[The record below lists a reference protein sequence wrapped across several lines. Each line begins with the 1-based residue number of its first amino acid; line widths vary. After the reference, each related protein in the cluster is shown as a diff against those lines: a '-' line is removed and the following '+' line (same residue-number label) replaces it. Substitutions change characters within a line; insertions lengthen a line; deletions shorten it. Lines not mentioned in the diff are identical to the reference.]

1 MIKKFKRIKKI
12 AIFDNFN
19 WDPSIPEFKKYN
31 AFYGWNGTGKTAI
44 TRILSSIEK
53 VEWDNIELEDDSEC
67 VIETEV
73 EKTLKLSNNNIPDL
87 FKNKIRVFNED
98 FVNENLNWAE
108 GKAYPILIIGKSQK
122 EMKEEIDKIEKEL
135 KKKGEQKSKKESEKQ
150 EKEKKKNKILEKARD
165 EIKNNLREAVGIKP
179 KSGRATDYINYT
191 IRDVENILIH
201 EDELL
206 LNDEEISQLRNSV
219 KEKEAKENVS
229 EIKTNLDWIAGIIES
244 SQKIFATVIPKA
256 GVELIGDR
264 DSELK
269 EWLRIGYEI
278 HKDKEKPVVCE
289 FCKNEISEERLKELG
304 SYFNEVFIDLVKEI
318 DKTISAIDRND
329 IQTLNFKKEQ
339 FYNEFHSELLQ
350 LNNDFNEQRNKIIYA
365 LKEIKNNLN
374 IKKGN
379 PSEKIEYNF
388 DALSDSI
395 EKLKDITRRLN
406 SLIVANNEKTKSF
419 EEKRRQTAYKLEVAI
434 VSKYKDE
441 YNEIKEELEN
451 IEREIESLGGE
462 IDKFNSRLE
471 QLEQKLKEHHIAA
484 EQFNSLLEAFLGR
497 KEIVLKT
504 VDDGYRIERNGKI
517 ARNLSE
523 GERNA
528 IALVYFLIKLKEEKF
543 NATNGTIVIDDPV
556 SSFDSNN
563 IYRAF
568 GFIKGKIKKLNP
580 KQVFIFTHNF
590 PFFRLIR
597 NWLKHENDK
606 SFYMIKSKI
615 RDSNRYSVI
624 ERLDKLLEEHNSEY
638 TFLFKMIYKRAN
650 SQQDNLEQDYILPNV
665 IRKFLENYI
674 SFKVPIGGVNLHRK
688 FDRLCQDYSEINAG
702 IRNCIESFTQ
712 DQSHPLYQD
721 SPTDFDTRL
730 LGEIHEIC
738 SAVVEL
744 VEKTDSK
751 HYHHLLSEIKEV

>member
-1 MIKKFKRIKKI
+1 MIKKIKRIKKI
-12 AIFDNFN
+12 AIFDDFN
-19 WDPSIPEFKKYN
+19 WDSSIPEFKKYN

-44 TRILSSIEK
+44 TRILSSLEK

-67 VIETEV
+67 IIETEGG
-73 EKTLKLSNNNIPDL
+73 KPLKLLDNNIPDL

-98 FVNENLNWAE
+98 FVNENLNWTE
-108 GKAYPILIIGKSQK
+108 GKADPILIIGKSQK
-122 EMKEEIDKIEKEL
+122 EKKEEIDKIKEEL
-135 KKKGEQKSKKESEKQ
+135 KKKGEQKRKKESEKQ
-150 EKEKKKNKILEKARD
+150 EREKKKNKVLEKARD

-201 EDELL
+201 GDELL
-206 LNDEEISQLRNSV
+206 LNDGEISQLKNSI
-219 KEKEAKENVS
+219 KEKKAKENVS
-229 EIKTNLDWIAGIIES
+229 EIRIDLDWINGIIEN
-244 SQKIFATVIPKA
+244 SQKIFVTVIPKA
-256 GVELIGDR
+256 GLEFLGDVNNK
-264 DSELK
+264 LK

-289 FCKNEISEERLKELG
+289 FCKNEISEKRLKELA
-304 SYFNEVFIDLVKEI
+304 SYFNDVFINLVNEI
-318 DKTISAIDRND
+318 DSTINTIDHND

-339 FYNEFHSELLQ
+339 FYNEFYSEFLQ
-350 LNNDFNEQRNKIIYA
+350 LSNDFNKQRNGIINA
-365 LKEIKNNLN
+365 LKEIKNKLN
-374 IKKGN
+374 TKKNN

-395 EKLKDITRRLN
+395 ENLKGIIKQLN
-406 SLIVANNEKTKSF
+406 NLIVRNNKKTKSF
-419 EEKRRQTAYKLEVAI
+419 EEERQQAAHRLEMAI
-434 VSKYKDE
+434 VSKYKGE
-441 YNEIKEELEN
+441 YNEIKKELEN
-451 IEREIESLGGE
+451 IEKEIESLGGE
-462 IDKFNSRLE
+462 IDKLNSQLE

-484 EQFNSLLEAFLGR
+484 GQFNSLLEAFLGR

-504 VDDGYRIERNGKI
+504 TDDGYRIERAGKI

-528 IALVYFLIKLKEEKF
+528 IALVYFLIKLEEERF
-543 NATNGTIVIDDPV
+543 NAANGIIVIDDPV

-568 GFIKGKIKKLNP
+568 GFIKGKIKELDP
-580 KQVFIFTHNF
+580 KQVFIFTHSF

-597 NWLKHENDK
+597 NWLKYENNK

-638 TFLFKMIYKRAN
+638 TFLFKMIYKRSN
-650 SQQDNLEQDYILPNV
+650 SQQDNLEQDYIFPNV

-674 SFKVPIGGVNLHRK
+674 SFKVPIGGVNIHEK
-688 FDRLCQDYSEINAG
+688 FKRLCQDYPQINAG
-702 IRNCIESFTQ
+702 IRNYIESFTQ

-730 LGEIHEIC
+730 LGEVHEVC
-738 SAVVEL
+738 RAVIEL

-751 HYHHLLSEIKEV
+751 HYHHLLSEIKEG